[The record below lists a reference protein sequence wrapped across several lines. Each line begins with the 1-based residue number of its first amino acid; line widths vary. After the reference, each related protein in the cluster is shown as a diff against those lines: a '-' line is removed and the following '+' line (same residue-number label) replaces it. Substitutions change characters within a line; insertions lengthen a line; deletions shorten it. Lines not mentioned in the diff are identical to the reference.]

1 MKTPCKQHI
10 SFAQSMPALL
20 SEVLLL
26 CITLPLLYL
35 TSVDIMHTV
44 VHMYIKDSSKQCLL
58 RDVAFALVLSV
69 CVCSL
74 QRTWIRTIVAVTE
87 KYDAQTAKKTTVI
100 YYANSTQNEESD
112 PETTKDTET
121 TPTEEQTLNENAP
134 NKPEAHAPRSPLDPK
149 ESIGPNEE

>member
-1 MKTPCKQHI
+1 MT
-10 SFAQSMPALL
+10 ALL
-20 SEVLLL
+20 SEVLPL

-35 TSVDIMHTV
+35 TSVDIMHTIV
-44 VHMYIKDSSKQCLL
+44 YMYVKDSSKQCLL

-112 PETTKDTET
+112 HETTKDATET
-121 TPTEEQTLNENAP
+121 IPTEEQTLNENAT

>member
-1 MKTPCKQHI
+1 
-10 SFAQSMPALL
+10 MPALL
-20 SEVLLL
+20 SEVLPL

-35 TSVDIMHTV
+35 TSVDIMHTIV
-44 VHMYIKDSSKQCLL
+44 YMYVKDSSKQCLL

-74 QRTWIRTIVAVTE
+74 QRTWLRTIVAVTD
-87 KYDAQTAKKTTVI
+87 KSNAQTAKRTIVI
-100 YYANSTQNEESD
+100 YYPGRYSTQNEESD
-112 PETTKDTET
+112 PETAKNTET
-121 TPTEEQTLNENAP
+121 IPTEEQTLNENAP